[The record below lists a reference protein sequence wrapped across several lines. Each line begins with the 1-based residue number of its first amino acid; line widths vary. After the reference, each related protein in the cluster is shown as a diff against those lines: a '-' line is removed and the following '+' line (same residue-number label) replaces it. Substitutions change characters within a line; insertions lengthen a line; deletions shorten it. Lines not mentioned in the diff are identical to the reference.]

1 MRDSSTILHRLYLW
15 SQDQPQTHAH
25 HFRTEAGQWASISA
39 RSFWIQVVRVALY
52 LKSLDFKPGDRV
64 LLYAMNS
71 PEWIQWEL
79 GVVLAGGMSI
89 GIHPSLS
96 EPDLIQIVREAAP
109 KMILVESDLFRD
121 RINGLGLEIPAPMTF
136 TEGAQQVILSA
147 THDETQADARGVRL
161 LEEIDPAAPQFVVY
175 TSGTL
180 GKPKGVMLSL
190 SHFTY
195 VADSLTR
202 EWNLPFMQGEL
213 FSFLPLAHVAEKIQ
227 SVAVAVSLRY
237 PVWFNSN
244 YDRFLDEVRE
254 VRPTMF
260 LAVPRVW
267 ERIREGVEAQK
278 PKLLQRL
285 QEFER
290 VGQLAE
296 KVYLSQVRQN
306 LGMDRLVLAVSGA
319 AKLPADV
326 GEWFRS
332 IGIEIQEIYGM
343 SESTGLITLTHPG
356 RDDFDLLGTV
366 PSGTEVKLTP
376 EGEIWV
382 KGPQN
387 FIGYF
392 QDEAATRE
400 VLLEDGWLKTGD
412 LGEWKPNERGESE
425 LHIIGRNREIIK
437 LSNGKMVAPVPIEN
451 LLKSIPEVSNVCV
464 VGESRPE
471 LLALITLKESVLM
484 DYRFVPGAIEGMTV
498 EAEELKERVQAAIDE
513 LIQTRQL
520 AYPVRKFAL
529 LSREFTQDKGELTP
543 TLKLNRKQINEQ
555 YRHFIELY
563 YNG

>member
-25 HFRTEAGQWASISA
+25 YFRADSNNWTSISA

-52 LKSLDFKPGDRV
+52 LRSLDFERGDRV
-64 LLYAMNS
+64 LIYAMNS

-79 GVVLAGGMSI
+79 GVVLAGGTSI

-96 EPDLIQIVREAAP
+96 EADLVQIVREIKP
-109 KMILVESDLFRD
+109 KVVLVESDLFRD
-121 RINGLGLEIPAPMTF
+121 RLLGLNLDLPQPMTF

-147 THDETQADARGVRL
+147 NQDEVLVDARGVKL
-161 LEEIDPAAPQFVVY
+161 LEELDSTAPQFVVY

-190 SHFTY
+190 NHLSF
-195 VADSLTR
+195 VADSLAR

-227 SVAVAVSLRY
+227 SMAVAISLRY

-244 YDRFLDEVRE
+244 YERFSDELRE

-285 QEFER
+285 KEFER

-296 KVYLSQVRQN
+296 KVYLSQVKQQ

-343 SESTGLITLTHPG
+343 SESGGLISLTHPG
-356 RDDFDLLGTV
+356 REDFNLLGRAPT
-366 PSGTEVKLTP
+366 GTEIKFTP

-387 FIGYF
+387 FLGYF
-392 QDEAATRE
+392 EDPEGTRE

-412 LGEWKPNERGESE
+412 LGEWKTNHKGEPE
-425 LHIIGRNREIIK
+425 LHLIGRNREIIK

-451 LLKSIPEVSNVCV
+451 LLKSIPEVSSVCI

-484 DYRFVPGAIEGMTV
+484 DYRFTPGAIEGLTV
-498 EAEELKERVQAAIDE
+498 EAEALKSKIKAAIED
-513 LIQTRQL
+513 LNRSKQL
-520 AYPVRKFAL
+520 SYPVHRFAL
-529 LSREFTQDKGELTP
+529 LSREFSMDKGELTP
-543 TLKLNRKQINEQ
+543 TQKLNRKQINKNFE
-555 YRHFIELY
+555 HFIQLY
-563 YNG
+563 YS